1 MTSNNHRNE
10 HDCATLIALIPDYA
24 FGLTSATE
32 TRLVE
37 EGLPSCPDAAAQ
49 LLEFRQLQEEMR
61 ASVPQMEPPAA
72 LQARLMSAVRAT
84 KTPRRA
90 APPTRKI
97 HPAWLSAAAVLVL
110 FLISNVYW
118 TLRVSDLQRQN
129 EILSYEHPIDENND
143 AEVAFVLTTT
153 NTLRWV
159 KLPQAEAS
167 AGGNAVLMWNQDSK
181 IGLLYVTNFPKPAAG
196 KIYQLWLTRGE
207 ERISAGI
214 FTVDETGV
222 GSLLF
227 RSDDPLDIYTWARIT
242 SEPETGSEQP
252 GENTLAGGEL

>member
-10 HDCATLIALIPDYA
+10 HDCETLIALIPDYA
-24 FGLTSATE
+24 FGLTSSTE

-37 EGLPSCPDAAAQ
+37 DGLSDCPDAAAQ

-61 ASVPQMEPPAA
+61 ASVPQIDPPSA
-72 LQARLMSAVRAT
+72 LQARLMTAARAT
-84 KTPRRA
+84 QRPRRTA
-90 APPTRKI
+90 LPRKI
-97 HPAWLSAAAVLVL
+97 HPAWLTAAAVLLL
-110 FLISNVYW
+110 FLVSNIYW
-118 TLRVSDLQRQN
+118 TMRVSDLEQRN
-129 EILSYEHPIDENND
+129 HALSYEQPDNGTD

-159 KLPQAEAS
+159 KLPPAEAS
-167 AGGNAVLMWNQDSK
+167 AGGNAVLMWNMDSE
-181 IGLLYVTNFPKPAAG
+181 IGLLYVTGFPKPAAG

-207 ERISAGI
+207 DRVSAGI

-227 RSDDPLDIYTWARIT
+227 HSDDPIDNYTWARIT